1 VSSPGF
7 SSRFAA
13 AVANRRFSNTILIA
27 SGAPIFV
34 VYAWRT
40 LIGPILSPSSDPV
53 DFFEDYVPTG
63 AMVASGHDPYSQ
75 CLSRACWIGLTNAWS
90 VYPPVVSWLS
100 QPLGLVN
107 RAALGAAALVVAQ
120 ACLALFIWSIA
131 RALQVRGWQPVAMF
145 VIAAI
150 AFPPLI
156 DQVVQRNIEVLLL
169 SVSGVWL
176 LGWVAGD
183 RWWAGAAIGVGV
195 ALKLV
200 QGPLL
205 LLGAWGRRRAI
216 TLVAVLVVAVLW
228 LIGSPQYL
236 PEYLLKIVPELNTGT
251 GYAMDI
257 APVGAVARLLHPAS
271 IYGLVQGVDTTV
283 RIIAGAISA
292 TVVIMTVI
300 TLWSPR
306 ADRSGRALEAAA
318 VVAATPLIVAVV
330 RPGHLLLLLLPM
342 LVLGTFAVRER
353 RVWLG
358 ILIAASWILT
368 GPAYLWYTNLYAEG
382 IRGPLMAAGA
392 EISLVGMVILWLT
405 SLRALHL
412 ANQSV
417 TLVTRTGLGS
427 SSTVQQ
433 SARALNEERDKRSLK
448 RRARAGGGSEC

>member
-1 VSSPGF
+1 VSSGGL
-7 SSRFAA
+7 SSRLAA
-13 AVANRRFSNTILIA
+13 ALANRRFANATLIA
-27 SGAPIFV
+27 SGTPILV

-40 LIGPILSPSSDPV
+40 LIGPILSPSLDPV

-100 QPLGLVN
+100 QPLSLLDH
-107 RAALGAAALVVAQ
+107 AALGAAALVVAQ
-120 ACLALFIWSIA
+120 ACIALFIWTMA
-131 RALQVRGWQPVAMF
+131 RALRVRGWQPVAMF

-156 DQVVQRNIEVLLL
+156 DQVVQRNLEVLLL
-169 SVSGVWL
+169 SVSGLWL

-183 RWWAGAAIGVGV
+183 RWWAGGAIGLGF

-200 QGPLL
+200 QAPLL
-205 LLGAWGRRRAI
+205 LLGVWGRRRAI
-216 TLVAVLVVAVLW
+216 TVAAILVVVVLW
-228 LIGSPQYL
+228 LIGSPRYL
-236 PEYLLKIVPELNTGT
+236 PEYFLNVVPALNTGT

-271 IYGLVQGVDTTV
+271 IYGLVQGVDSTV
-283 RIIAGAISA
+283 RVIAGAISA
-292 TVVIMTVI
+292 TVLIITAI

-306 ADRSGRALEAAA
+306 ADRTGRALEAAA

-353 RVWLG
+353 LPWLG
-358 ILIAASWILT
+358 VAVAVSWMLT
-368 GPAYLWYTNLYAEG
+368 GPAYLWYTNLFAEG
-382 IRGPLMAAGA
+382 VRGPLMAAGA
-392 EISLVGMVILWLT
+392 EIALLGTVILWLT
-405 SLRALHL
+405 SLWALRV
-412 ANQSV
+412 ATASV
-417 TLVTRTGLGS
+417 LGS
-427 SSTVQQ
+427 QVAPVQQ
-433 SARALNEERDKRSLK
+433 PGRMADWTA
-448 RRARAGGGSEC
+448 

>member
-1 VSSPGF
+1 M
-7 SSRFAA
+7 AA
-13 AVANRRFSNTILIA
+13 ALANRRFANATLIA
-27 SGAPIFV
+27 SGTPILV

-40 LIGPILSPSSDPV
+40 LFGPILSPSSDPV

-90 VYPPVVSWLS
+90 VYPPIVSWLS
-100 QPLGLVN
+100 QPLAHVDQ
-107 RAALGAAALVVAQ
+107 AALGAAALVVAQ
-120 ACLALFIWSIA
+120 ACVALFIWTMA
-131 RALQVRGWQPVAMF
+131 RALRVRGWQPVAMF

-169 SVSGVWL
+169 SLSGVWL
-176 LGWVAGD
+176 MGWVAGD
-183 RWWAGAAIGVGV
+183 RWWAGAAIGLGF

-200 QGPLL
+200 QAPLL
-205 LLGAWGRRRAI
+205 LLGVWGRRSAI
-216 TLVAVLVVAVLW
+216 TVVAVLVVAVLW

-236 PEYLLKIVPELNTGT
+236 PEYFLKVVPDLNTGT

-271 IYGLVQGVDTTV
+271 IYGLVPGVDTTV

-292 TVVIMTVI
+292 TVLIMTAI

-306 ADRSGRALEAAA
+306 ADRTGRSLEAAA

-342 LVLGTFAVRER
+342 LVLGTFAIQQRLL
-353 RVWLG
+353 WLG
-358 ILIAASWILT
+358 VAVAVSWILT

-382 IRGPLMAAGA
+382 VRGPLMAAGA
-392 EISLVGMVILWLT
+392 EIALLGTVILWLT
-405 SLRALHL
+405 SLRALRL
-412 ANQSV
+412 ATPSVLENRAAAVHQSG
-417 TLVTRTGLGS
+417 RMADPSREALGP
-427 SSTVQQ
+427 
-433 SARALNEERDKRSLK
+433 
-448 RRARAGGGSEC
+448 

>member
-1 VSSPGF
+1 M
-7 SSRFAA
+7 AA
-13 AVANRRFSNTILIA
+13 ALANRRFANATLIA
-27 SGAPIFV
+27 SGTPILV

-40 LIGPILSPSSDPV
+40 LIGPILSPSADPV
-53 DFFEDYVPTG
+53 DLFEDYVPTG

-100 QPLGLVN
+100 QPLALLDH
-107 RAALGAAALVVAQ
+107 AALGAAALVVAQ
-120 ACLALFIWSIA
+120 ACIALFIWTMA
-131 RALQVRGWQPVAMF
+131 RALRVRGWQPVAMF

-156 DQVVQRNIEVLLL
+156 DQVVQRNLEVLLL

-183 RWWAGAAIGVGV
+183 RWWAGGAVGLGF

-200 QGPLL
+200 QAPLL
-205 LLGAWGRRRAI
+205 LLGVWGRRRAI
-216 TLVAVLVVAVLW
+216 TVVAILVVVVLW
-228 LIGSPQYL
+228 LIGSPRYL
-236 PEYLLKIVPELNTGT
+236 PEYFLNVVPALNTGT

-271 IYGLVQGVDTTV
+271 IYGLVQGVDSTV

-292 TVVIMTVI
+292 TVLLITAI

-306 ADRSGRALEAAA
+306 ADRTGRALEAAA

-353 RVWLG
+353 LPWLG
-358 ILIAASWILT
+358 VAVAVSWTLT
-368 GPAYLWYTNLYAEG
+368 GPAYLWYTNLFAEG
-382 IRGPLMAAGA
+382 VRGPLIAAGA
-392 EISLVGMVILWLT
+392 EIALLGTVTLWLT
-405 SLRALHL
+405 SLWALRL
-412 ANQSV
+412 ATPNV
-417 TLVTRTGLGS
+417 LGS
-427 SSTVQQ
+427 QVAPVEQPGRMANWT
-433 SARALNEERDKRSLK
+433 A
-448 RRARAGGGSEC
+448 SELAAEGEGRVPTGTTLEPPF